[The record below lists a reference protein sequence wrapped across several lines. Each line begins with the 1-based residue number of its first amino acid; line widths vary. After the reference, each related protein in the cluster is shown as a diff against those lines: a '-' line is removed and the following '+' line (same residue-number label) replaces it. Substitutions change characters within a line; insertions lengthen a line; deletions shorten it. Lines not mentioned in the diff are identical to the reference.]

1 MKNRAFTL
9 IELLVVIAIIALLVG
24 LLLPALAK
32 ARGSA
37 NQLKDGTQVKEIHR
51 AMVTWS
57 ISNRDRFPLPSAV
70 SNGTETLNVGAA
82 NLQNLNN
89 TGNIL
94 SLMLFNGFITPEL
107 TISTAESNTSQVQLD
122 SAYELSRPSRAAQP
136 ANALWDPGYAGTP
149 VDTGTGQNRRQGG
162 TSNNS
167 YAHTPPFGQ
176 RLNQWRDTLVTTQAS
191 FGNRGPTF
199 IANDV
204 APWPTATNGRWVLPT
219 GPTGDQSNT
228 LSIHGSRTSWSGNIA
243 YNDNHVKF
251 ETDAAPE
258 GVTFTRSA
266 VTNPTATNPRTAR
279 DNLFVMESDE
289 RQPAASAAN
298 ALALTTNA
306 YLRPIGTIQ
315 SVSGDTIN
323 VTIWRD

>member
-1 MKNRAFTL
+1 MRNRAFTL

-51 AMVTWS
+51 GMVTWS
-57 ISNRDRFPLPSAV
+57 VSNRERFPLPSAL
-70 SNGTETLNVGAA
+70 SNGVETLNVGAT

-94 SLMLFNGFITPEL
+94 SLMLYNGFITPEIC
-107 TISTAESNTSQVQLD
+107 ISTGESNTSQVQLD
-122 SAYELSRPSRAAQP
+122 TAYQLSRPSAANQP
-136 ANALWDPGYAGTP
+136 QNALWDPGFAGTP
-149 VDTGTGQNRRQGG
+149 IDTGNGQNRRQAGI
-162 TSNNS
+162 SNQS

-191 FGNRGPTF
+191 IGNRGPTF

-204 APWPTATNGRWVLPT
+204 ATWPTATQGRWVLPT

-228 LSIHGSRTSWSGNIA
+228 LQIHGSRTSWSGNIA

-251 ETDAAPE
+251 ETDVAPE
-258 GVTFTRSA
+258 GVTFTRA
-266 VTNPTATNPRTAR
+266 QVTSPTATNPRTAR

-289 RQPAASAAN
+289 STPAAN
-298 ALALTTNA
+298 ASNALTVTTNA
-306 YLRPIGTIQ
+306 YLRPIGSVT
-315 SVSGDTIN
+315 VSGTTTN
-323 VTIWRD
+323 LNMWRD